1 MRISVKLPTWLEKS
15 RAPVYLLLIFL
26 CGMAGGA
33 VATNLWIHWGHEQ
46 GQPVAQAAPRRTR
59 TQRTVE
65 RFTRDLSLT
74 PEQAQQL
81 TAILD
86 ETRQKYRSQEDAT
99 RREARDR
106 IRAILNDEQR
116 TIYEEII
123 AHADKRR
130 RQQRDSEGSAPPPTA
145 PLPRQ

>member
-1 MRISVKLPTWLEKS
+1 MKLPKWLEKS
-15 RAPVYLLLIFL
+15 RATVYLLLIFL

-33 VATNLWIHWGHEQ
+33 VATNLWIHWEHERSQ
-46 GQPVAQAAPRRTR
+46 NVTQAAPRQTR

-65 RFTRDLSLT
+65 RFTRDLSLA

-81 TAILD
+81 TVILD
-86 ETRQKYRSQEDAT
+86 ETRQKYRAEEDAT

-116 TIYEEII
+116 AIYEEII

-130 RQQRDSEGSAPPPTA
+130 RQQRA
-145 PLPRQ
+145 Q

>member
-1 MRISVKLPTWLEKS
+1 VKLPKWPEKS
-15 RAPVYLLLIFL
+15 RAVVYVLLIFL
-26 CGMAGGA
+26 CGIVTGA
-33 VATNLWIHWGHEQ
+33 LAHNLWHRWERER
-46 GQPVAQAAPRRTR
+46 GQSVTQAAPRQTR

-81 TAILD
+81 TVILD

-106 IRAILNDEQR
+106 IRAILNDDQR
-116 TIYEEII
+116 AIYEEII

-130 RQQRDSEGSAPPPTA
+130 RQQRDSEGSAPPTS
-145 PLPRQ
+145 PLPRP

>member
-1 MRISVKLPTWLEKS
+1 MQLPKWPEKS
-15 RAPVYLLLIFL
+15 RATIYLLLIFL

-33 VATNLWIHWGHEQ
+33 VATNLWIHWGRERNQ
-46 GQPVAQAAPRRTR
+46 NVTQAAPRQNR
-59 TQRTVE
+59 TQRTVA

-81 TAILD
+81 TVILD
-86 ETRQKYRSQEDAT
+86 ETRQKYRAEEDAT

-116 TIYEEII
+116 AVYEEII
-123 AHADKRR
+123 ADADKRR
-130 RQQRDSEGSAPPPTA
+130 RQQRS
-145 PLPRQ
+145 R

>member
-1 MRISVKLPTWLEKS
+1 MKLPKWLEKS
-15 RAPVYLLLIFL
+15 RAKVYLLLIFL

-33 VATNLWIHWGHEQ
+33 VATNLWIHWGHDRDRN
-46 GQPVAQAAPRRTR
+46 VAQAAPPRNR

-65 RFTRDLSLT
+65 RFTRDLTLT

-86 ETRQKYRSQEDAT
+86 ETRQKYRAEEDAT
-99 RREARDR
+99 RREARNR

-116 TIYEEII
+116 AIYEEII

-130 RQQRDSEGSAPPPTA
+130 RQQRS
-145 PLPRQ
+145 R

>member
-1 MRISVKLPTWLEKS
+1 MKLPKWPEKS
-15 RAPVYLLLIFL
+15 RATIYLLLIFL

-33 VATNLWIHWGHEQ
+33 VATNLWIRWGHDRDRN
-46 GQPVAQAAPRRTR
+46 VAQATPRQNR

-86 ETRQKYRSQEDAT
+86 ETRQKYRAEEDAT
-99 RREARDR
+99 RREARNR
-106 IRAILNDEQR
+106 VRAILNDEQR
-116 TIYEEII
+116 SIYEEII

-130 RQQRDSEGSAPPPTA
+130 RQQRG
-145 PLPRQ
+145 Q